1 MDNERGLFEFFECF
15 IFLEATGG
23 ESGIRTHET
32 REGLPVFKTG
42 AFNRSAICP
51 VFANFAIFINC
62 NKFFLSPSGNGKKL
76 TKLTNQLLYYLAS
89 LSRFFVNFNFAPQPH
104 C

>member
-1 MDNERGLFEFFECF
+1 
-15 IFLEATGG
+15 
-23 ESGIRTHET
+23 
-32 REGLPVFKTG
+32 
-42 AFNRSAICP
+42 